1 MNLTISTVAVR
12 REEKEK
18 PMPSLDSPAS
28 ERLYRMLRLIRRAEE
43 ETARVYPTDKIKSP
57 VHLSIGQEFIAVG
70 VCDLLGTGD
79 MVAPGY
85 RGHAAYIAKGG
96 DLKAM
101 IAEMYGKD
109 AGCAK
114 GRGGSMHLVDMGAG
128 VLGASAVVGTGIPV
142 ATGVALAA
150 KRRKTGGV
158 VVCFLGDGASEEGCF
173 AESLNFAALHKLP
186 ILYVCENNGYAIHEP
201 LSKRWA
207 TDRLCERVAT
217 YGLPTERIADGDL
230 FSVRAAAQTALAH
243 VRAGNGPAFLE
254 VLCYR
259 WREHVGPAEDYDQ
272 GYRDRADLIPWLE
285 NDQVERL
292 GGLLEP
298 ATRARLDAEAE
309 AEVAA
314 AFAFA
319 EAAPFPDPD
328 TLEAYTYA

>member
-1 MNLTISTVAVR
+1 
-12 REEKEK
+12 
-18 PMPSLDSPAS
+18 MPSLDSPAS
-28 ERLYRMLRLIRRAEE
+28 ERLYRMLRLIRRTEE
-43 ETARVYPTDKIKSP
+43 ETARIYPTDKIKSP

-70 VCDLLGTGD
+70 VCDLLETGD

-96 DLKAM
+96 DLSAM

-109 AGCAK
+109 AGCAR
-114 GRGGSMHLVDMGAG
+114 GRGGSMHLVDMAAG

-142 ATGVALAA
+142 ATGVALAV
-150 KRRKTGGV
+150 KRRKTGAA

-173 AESLNFAALHKLP
+173 AESLNFAALHRLP

-217 YGLPTERIADGDL
+217 YGIPAEKITDGDV
-230 FSVRAAAQTALAH
+230 FTVRAAAERALAG
-243 VRAGNGPAFLE
+243 VRAGNGPAFIE
-254 VLCYR
+254 VACYR

-285 NDQVERL
+285 NDPVEKL
-292 GGLLEP
+292 GRALDP
-298 ATRARLDAEAE
+298 ATRSGIDADVETA
-309 AEVAA
+309 VAF

>member
-1 MNLTISTVAVR
+1 MQHSDPVLT
-12 REEKEK
+12 
-18 PMPSLDSPAS
+18 

-57 VHLSIGQEFIAVG
+57 VHLSIGQEFIAAG
-70 VCDLLGTGD
+70 VCDLLKAD
-79 MVAPGY
+79 DFVAPGY

-96 DLKAM
+96 DLQAM

-109 AGCAK
+109 AGCAR
-114 GRGGSMHLVDMGAG
+114 GRGGSMHLVDMAAG

-150 KRRKTGGV
+150 KRRKTGAV

-207 TDRLCERVAT
+207 ADRLCERVAT
-217 YGLPTERIADGDL
+217 YGIPVEKIADGDV
-230 FSVRAAAQTALAH
+230 FTVRAATERALAH
-243 VRAGNGPAFLE
+243 VRGGNGPAFME
-254 VLCYR
+254 TLCYR

-285 NDQVERL
+285 NDQVEKLGRL
-292 GGLLEP
+292 LDP
-298 ATRARLDAEAE
+298 ATRAGVDAAVE

-328 TLEAYTYA
+328 TLEAFTYA

>member
-1 MNLTISTVAVR
+1 MPQSGPVLT
-12 REEKEK
+12 
-18 PMPSLDSPAS
+18 
-28 ERLYRMLRLIRRAEE
+28 ERLYRMLRLIRRTEE

-57 VHLSIGQEFIAVG
+57 VHLSIGQEFIAAG
-70 VCDLLGTGD
+70 VCDLLETGD

-96 DLKAM
+96 DLGAM

-109 AGCAK
+109 AGCAR
-114 GRGGSMHLVDMGAG
+114 GRGGSMHLVDMAAG

-150 KRRKTGGV
+150 KKRRTGAV

-173 AESLNFAALHKLP
+173 AESLNFAALHRLP

-217 YGLPTERIADGDL
+217 YGIPAEKITDGDI
-230 FSVRAAAQTALAH
+230 FTVRAAAGRALTY
-243 VRAGNGPAFLE
+243 VRAGEGPAFLE

-285 NDQVERL
+285 NDPAEKL
-292 GGLLEP
+292 GRALDP
-298 ATRARLDAEAE
+298 ATRSGIDADVETA
-309 AEVAA
+309 VAA

>member
-1 MNLTISTVAVR
+1 
-12 REEKEK
+12 
-18 PMPSLDSPAS
+18 MPQPDLILSG
-28 ERLYRMLRLIRRAEE
+28 RLYRMLRLIRRTEE
-43 ETARVYPTDKIKSP
+43 ETARIYPTDKIKSP
-57 VHLSIGQEFIAVG
+57 VHLSIGQEFVAVG
-70 VCDLLGTGD
+70 VCDLLQAD
-79 MVAPGY
+79 DKVAPGY

-96 DLKAM
+96 DLNAM
-101 IAEMYGKD
+101 IAEMYGKE

-150 KRRKTGGV
+150 KRRKTGAA

-173 AESLNFAALHKLP
+173 SESLNFAALHKLP

-207 TDRLCERVAT
+207 TDRLCERVAA
-217 YGLPTERIADGDL
+217 YGIPAEKVTDGDI
-230 FSVRAAAQTALAH
+230 FAVRAAAERALAH
-243 VRAGNGPAFLE
+243 VRGGNGPAFIE
-254 VLCYR
+254 VACYR

-285 NDQVERL
+285 NDPVEKL
-292 GGLLEP
+292 GRALDP
-298 ATRARLDAEAE
+298 VDRARLDDEVE
-309 AEVAA
+309 TQVAA